1 MWLTLMFLDV
11 ELERGLLLLLVELD
25 LLELF
30 GLLRGELLEEDK
42 ALVVVLVERGLP
54 VELLRK
60 VLHVKQ
66 LDLLAVKLL
75 NELLEHRTKGV
86 ELVGQVQAEQIVKF

>member
-1 MWLTLMFLDV
+1 MFLNV
-11 ELERGLLLLLVELD
+11 ELERSLFLLLVELD

-42 ALVVVLVERGLP
+42 ALVVVLIERGLS

-60 VLHVKQ
+60 VLHVQQ
-66 LDLLAVKLL
+66 LDLLAVQLL
-75 NELLEHRTKGV
+75 NELLEHRAKGV
-86 ELVGQVQAEQIVKF
+86 ELVG

>member
-1 MWLTLMFLDV
+1 MFLNV

-30 GLLRGELLEEDK
+30 GLLRGELLKEDK
-42 ALVVVLVERGLP
+42 ALVVVLVERGLS

-60 VLHVKQ
+60 VLHVQQ
-66 LDLLAVKLL
+66 LDLLAVQLL
-75 NELLEHRTKGV
+75 NELLEHRAKGV
-86 ELVGQVQAEQIVKF
+86 ELVG

>member
-1 MWLTLMFLDV
+1 MFLNV

-30 GLLRGELLEEDK
+30 GLLRGELLKEDK
-42 ALVVVLVERGLP
+42 ALVVVLVERGLS
-54 VELLRK
+54 VELLCK
-60 VLHVKQ
+60 VLHVQQ
-66 LDLLAVKLL
+66 LDLLAVQLL
-75 NELLEHRTKGV
+75 NELLEHRAKGV

>member
-1 MWLTLMFLDV
+1 MFLNV

-42 ALVVVLVERGLP
+42 ALVVVLVERGLS

-60 VLHVKQ
+60 VLHVQQ
-66 LDLLAVKLL
+66 LDLLAVQLL
-75 NELLEHRTKGV
+75 NELLEHRAKGV